1 MRATDYI
8 YIEEQREQV
17 QEYILTDLWFYT
29 NLSYIAGDCSNYDR
43 WILIMLA
50 LLMPSG
56 INTLLS
62 EYQYLNPLF

>member
-1 MRATDYI
+1 MRTTDYI
-8 YIEEQREQV
+8 YIEEQREQA
-17 QEYILTDLWFYT
+17 QEYILTDLRFYT
-29 NLSYIAGDCSNYDR
+29 YLSYIADDCSDYDR
-43 WILIMLA
+43 WVLIMFA